1 MNEYVVSS
9 TFNYRITYTNGSTIS
24 MPYRNRSRGLPRT
37 NEQALSH
44 LHDHDPYELD
54 HERRKR
60 MDDAMRY
67 TV

>member
-9 TFNYRITYTNGSTIS
+9 TFNYKITFKNGSTIS
-24 MPYRNRSRGLPRT
+24 MPYGNRGRLGPQT
-37 NEQALSH
+37 NEQALDC